1 MKRPIRLTEDK
12 LRALIAESIKN
23 ILLNEGVG
31 GRRQV
36 SRDEILDILN
46 RQDDDPKSSGKFAT
60 ITYVKPVSVYKTKKS
75 WRTDDVQKALDN
87 NSNRGEEDWY
97 KNLSTF
103 NQEGAKG
110 KNPISFVVVA
120 KRYLLHWHTQEDFG
134 RDSRNYGEALRDLRK
149 KNGIGLESDGYLGDN
164 HNQREKF
171 DYGAQQ
177 NQTGNLSR
185 DFNMAKA
192 DTKSLKPIIFFCDDQ
207 GNVIAELPQDVLNS
221 MLAPYKERG
230 VEKAVSDVLTGEAL
244 EAYAQAKKELDK
256 TYKPTNLLFSQIL
269 CIAASVNGE
278 SYYYINDKLES
289 PIAKGSSVNINQ
301 QKMIEI
307 AERILNEN
315 FEHLDNYARR
325 NHG

>member
-1 MKRPIRLTEDK
+1 MRQIKLTEDK
-12 LRALIAESIKN
+12 LRQMIAESVRN
-23 ILLNEGVG
+23 VLLKESSG
-31 GRRQV
+31 GRKQV
-36 SRDEILDILN
+36 SRDQILDILN
-46 RQDDDPKSSGKFAT
+46 QQDDDPKSGGKWAT

-75 WRTDDVQKALDN
+75 WRAEDVQKALDN
-87 NSNRGEEDWY
+87 NSNRGEEDWH
-97 KNLSTF
+97 KNLTAF

-120 KRYLLHWHTQEDFG
+120 KRYMLHWHTQEDFG
-134 RDSRNYGEALRDLRK
+134 KDSTAYGEALRNLRM

-171 DYGAQQ
+171 DYAAQQ

-192 DTKSLKPIIFFCDDQ
+192 DSKKLKKLIFFCDDQ
-207 GNVIAELPQDVLNS
+207 GNVITELPEDVLNS
-221 MLAPYKERG
+221 MLAPYKDRG
-230 VEKAVSDVLTGEAL
+230 VEKAVSNVLTGEAL

-256 TYKPTNLLFSQIL
+256 GYKPTNLLFSQIL

-278 SYYYINDKLES
+278 SYYYINDKLEA
-289 PIAKGSSVNINQ
+289 PIAKGGAVNINQ
-301 QKMIEI
+301 QKMINI
-307 AERILNEN
+307 AEELLDEN
-315 FEHLDNYARR
+315 FRELDNYAKS